1 MSAELRYYDWEYHE
15 VTAGHVALQ
24 LASKPGVP
32 FFGEADPSSH
42 LLVESLR
49 DRRSGAILNLNCGAG
64 LVGGAAATLNDM
76 ARVIMTDRNFLAVE
90 AAQKTLGHNRINN
103 AEAHFSNGL
112 GDLLIANEVDLV
124 LIRLPKGKLPAWQLL
139 WDGFRALKVGGSC
152 YLAGG
157 NREGIKPAIEL
168 MRQLFGNAETV
179 SYRDGHRLAR
189 AEKIDPAPAEASA
202 VQIKW
207 LDHQEFL
214 QFLIDVRGTRFTVH
228 SRPGAFAWDR
238 MDEGTRLLAEHMVIR
253 PSDTVLDLGCG
264 NGIIGMVAARL
275 APQGHVMLVD
285 VDAEAIRSAQRSVAA
300 NALPNCT
307 VIASDAGSASKHMRF
322 DVVVT
327 NPPFHVGRRAKF
339 DIANQFI
346 LDAGDVLKEGGR
358 FYLVA
363 NMNLPY
369 EKPIRERFGAFR
381 VEFQGQGY
389 KVISALKRG

>member
-1 MSAELRYYDWEYHE
+1 M
-15 VTAGHVALQ
+15 
-24 LASKPGVP
+24 
-32 FFGEADPSSH
+32 
-42 LLVESLR
+42 
-49 DRRSGAILNLNCGAG
+49 
-64 LVGGAAATLNDM
+64 GGAAAKLNDM

-90 AAQKTLGHNRINN
+90 AALKTLGQNGINN
-103 AEAHFSNGL
+103 AEGHFSNGL

-157 NREGIKPAIEL
+157 NREGVKPAIGL
-168 MRQLFGNAETV
+168 MRQLFGNAETT

-189 AEKIDPAPAEASA
+189 AEKISPTPAEVSA
-202 VQIKW
+202 FQINW

-214 QFLIDVRGTRFTVH
+214 QFLIDVRGTGFTVH
-228 SRPGAFAWDR
+228 SRPGTFAWDR
-238 MDEGTRLLAEHMVIR
+238 LDEGTRLLVEHMVIH

-264 NGIIGMVAARL
+264 NGIVGMVAARL
-275 APQGHVMLVD
+275 ASQGQVMLVD
-285 VDAEAIRSAQRSVAA
+285 VDAEAIRSAKRSVDA
-300 NALPNCT
+300 NVLHNCT
-307 VIASDAGSASKHMRF
+307 VTASDAGSAVKHMRF

-346 LDAGDVLKEGGR
+346 LDAWDVLNEGGR

-363 NMNLPY
+363 NVNLPY
-369 EKPIRERFGAFR
+369 EKPIRERFGAFC
-381 VEFQGQGY
+381 VESQDQGY
-389 KVISALKRG
+389 KVLSALKQE